1 MCQICLI
8 RSARGDI
15 EVTFGRLL
23 RFSHTKNKIPIKSPS
38 GTPILRD
45 FSPVFLKIVDTKSYS
60 GSIAIVEAPM
70 RINIMN

>member
-1 MCQICLI
+1 M
-8 RSARGDI
+8 
-15 EVTFGRLL
+15 TFGRLS
-23 RFSHTKNKIPIKSPS
+23 RFSHTKNKKIKSPS